1 MSLDSPV
8 RSPLAAAPPAVGT
21 PRRAAPCAAMV
32 ATVLA
37 AALLLGGCGR
47 PAGNSLFPLDAGHRW
62 TYSVKTERENGT
74 DDRQQLVMRSLGE
87 RDYEDKPA
95 FLRRSEDGIDY
106 WLRQDETGIY
116 RVASKTDLQAEPTR
130 DEAPRYVLKQ
140 PLEVGTQWQASTTA
154 YLLSRRQDFPHEIR
168 YSHPSLPMLYRI
180 AALDEALDT
189 PAGRFEGCVRVEGD
203 ATVRLFADPVNGW
216 RDLPLR
222 TTEWYCPGVGLAKL
236 TRQETAN
243 STFIEGGT
251 LTMDLIEWE

>member
-1 MSLDSPV
+1 MARTSV
-8 RSPLAAAPPAVGT
+8 LAALPALRMAGSPAG
-21 PRRAAPCAAMV
+21 PRRLAVPCAA
-32 ATVLA
+32 VLA
-37 AALLLGGCGR
+37 AAALLVGCNR
-47 PAGNSLFPLDAGHRW
+47 PASDSLFPLDAGHRW

-74 DDRQQLVMRSLGE
+74 DNRQQLVMRSLGE
-87 RDYEDKPA
+87 HDYEGKPA

-106 WLRQDETGIY
+106 WLRQDDTGIY
-116 RVASKTDLQAEPTR
+116 RVASKTDLQPEPTR

-140 PLEVGTQWQASTTA
+140 PLALGTQWQASTTA

-180 AALDEALDT
+180 AALDEGLDT

-216 RDLPLR
+216 RDLPLH